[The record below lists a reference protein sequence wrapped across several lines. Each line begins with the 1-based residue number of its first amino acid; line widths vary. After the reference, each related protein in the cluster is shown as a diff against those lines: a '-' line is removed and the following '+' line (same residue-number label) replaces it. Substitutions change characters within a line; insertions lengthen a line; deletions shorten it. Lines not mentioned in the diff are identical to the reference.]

1 MASYR
6 IQGRAERRAGI
17 HYEFD
22 PDEEPLGEGG
32 MGKVFRGLRVDDA
45 SGSTR
50 QVAIKFMFD
59 DLPPS
64 VIERARR
71 EASIQLRH
79 ENLVEMLGFIDT
91 EETTPLGE
99 VTHHYHVVSEL
110 LEGVMLDDLL
120 QGKLNDRRGN
130 PVAMAQKL
138 YHDYQHDT
146 YRFATHIVRS
156 VLSGLMTLHDA
167 GFIHRDIDPTNIM
180 VTTAGQVKLIDF
192 GIAKQMRS
200 LTTGDKSLTVAGAFM
215 GKPEYAAPELVLGDI
230 KNQDQTTDIYAVGI
244 LLFQCI
250 VGHPPFEGDRAD
262 VLQMQLHSKMPL
274 HLIRNSD
281 MRRVIATATEKSR
294 AKRYQSAAEFRV
306 ALDHLPLQLKDS
318 ALAWRPAYTIAAAVA
333 AAAIAAGVAAAVLIG
348 GGDDTAP
355 KQTIVE
361 TPKDN
366 GRGKQKGKSP
376 GTGIINNNTGK
387 DGDGSDDTTVI
398 SVSADYQALYAEA
411 DSLYRSGDRERTGR
425 PALAKFEEALRLATE
440 AGDAEYVSKCKKII
454 NRIKDRL

>member
-120 QGKLNDRRGN
+120 QGRLNDRRGN

-230 KNQDQTTDIYAVGI
+230 KSQDQTTDIYAVGI

-318 ALAWRPAYTIAAAVA
+318 ALAWRPAYTIAAAVG

-355 KQTIVE
+355 A
-361 TPKDN
+361 PKPSEQVVDN
-366 GRGKQKGKSP
+366 RQGSSTQEADVS
-376 GTGIINNNTGK
+376 GTAIIL
-387 DGDGSDDTTVI
+387 SDVAATEAE
-398 SVSADYQALYAEA
+398 VSGEARTRADYKALYAEA
-411 DSLYRSGDRERTGR
+411 DRLYHSGEISRTGR
-425 PALAKFEEALRLATE
+425 PALAKFEEALRMATE
-440 AGDAEYVSKCKKII
+440 AGDAEYVRKCTKII
-454 NRIKDRL
+454 NRIKKRL